1 MKRGKLMKN
10 LTTYLFVIFMAM
22 FWIFRII
29 VAFCYNLGIDFI
41 TKPMDLNF
49 EIVLLFLT
57 FIAMILVIKR
67 SMLGGIIYL
76 IGYGLYFGTSI
87 FNVITSMGSS
97 ADIMIYTD
105 ILFSGIGILLPILVL
120 FDLILDKN
128 RKAHPKDKKTD
139 WFYKNKEYDRNLDER
154 ADKNQYRIS

>member
-1 MKRGKLMKN
+1 MKN
-10 LTTYLFVIFMAM
+10 LTTYLFVMLMAM

-41 TKPMDLNF
+41 TVPMDLNF

-57 FIAMILVIKR
+57 FLAMILVVKR

-76 IGYGLYFGTSI
+76 AGNGIYFGNNI
-87 FNVITSMGSS
+87 FQIISVMNGNGTTQN
-97 ADIMIYTD
+97 YTD
-105 ILFSGIGILLPILVL
+105 LIFATIGIILPLLIV
-120 FDLILDKN
+120 FDTLLDKN

-139 WFYKNKEYDRNLDER
+139 WFYKNKDYERNMDER
-154 ADKNQYRIS
+154 ADKNQYRIL